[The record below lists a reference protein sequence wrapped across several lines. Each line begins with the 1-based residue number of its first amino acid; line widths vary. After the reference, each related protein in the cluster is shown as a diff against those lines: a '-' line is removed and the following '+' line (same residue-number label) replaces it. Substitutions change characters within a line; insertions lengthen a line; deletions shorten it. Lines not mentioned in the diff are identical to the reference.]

1 MHWLRQQLGRLL
13 ILVVKFYQYFIS
25 PMLPPSCR
33 YEPTC
38 SSYMIEA
45 IQVHGPLKGFY
56 LGIRRILRCH
66 PLREGGYDPVP
77 PKCGCSHSE
86 QEAKKA
92 EKIDS

>member
-1 MHWLRQQLGRLL
+1 MHWLRRQLGRAL
-13 ILVVKFYQYFIS
+13 IVLVKFYQYFIS

-33 YEPTC
+33 YEPSC

-45 IQVHGPLKGFY
+45 IQVHGPIKGFY

-77 PKCGCSHSE
+77 PKCTCSKSSDE
-86 QEAKKA
+86 IKK
-92 EKIDS
+92 S